1 MKRNNSELW
10 TFQEKR
16 ETESTF
22 KTMMAEIFLNLGRE
36 IDIQT
41 DGSIKDTEQLNINR
55 VTPGHNRAG
64 PQYLAG
70 FTSKDI

>member
-10 TFQEKR
+10 TFQEKK

-22 KTMMAEIFLNLGRE
+22 KTMMSEIFLNLGRE

-41 DGSIKDTEQLNINR
+41 DGSVKDTEQLNINR
-55 VTPGHNRAG
+55 VTLGHNRAG
-64 PQYLAG
+64 LQYLAG
-70 FTSKDI
+70 SISKDI